1 MTKSR
6 SVTKKLAVLLI
17 PFMAIGRL
25 LSRVT
30 APVRANKTWQKAR
43 RTFLKSPFKGY
54 FAESWQE
61 LKKVEWPD
69 RATSWKLTLTVIV
82 FSVAFSVF
90 TTVIDVGFEKI
101 AKKIFLK

>member
-6 SVTKKLAVLLI
+6 SIKKKLSVVLV
-17 PFMAIGRL
+17 PFVAIGKF
-25 LSRVT
+25 SKKAT
-30 APVRANKTWQKAR
+30 APIRANKSWQKAR
-43 RTFLKSPFKGY
+43 KTFLKSPFRGY
-54 FAESWQE
+54 FRDSWAE
-61 LKKVEWPD
+61 LKKVQWPD
-69 RATSWKLTLTVIV
+69 RATSWKLTFTVIV